1 MSTGIVVVIVV
12 AVMVVAVLVIGM
24 MAVIRRRRLQQPS
37 GPEYDWVVGERDSKL
52 KAEGELAQCERR
64 VRDLDLKPL
73 TDSARASCPDQW
85 ARIQERFIDAP
96 ADAVSGSQ
104 LLVAGVMTECGY
116 PTEHQDQ
123 VLAGL
128 SVGHP
133 RRPRGCTA
141 RIGGGRTRA
150 DCR

>member
-24 MAVIRRRRLQQPS
+24 MAVIRR
-37 GPEYDWVVGERDSKL
+37 
-52 KAEGELAQCERR
+52 
-64 VRDLDLKPL
+64 
-73 TDSARASCPDQW
+73 CPDQW

-96 ADAVSGSQ
+96 ADAVSVSQ